1 MDPPVLARI
10 GAVLKRTAAL
20 LLLLLMVR
28 AAPPAWADT
37 AVMWNLVDADGQ
49 RLAALLF
56 KQPDP
61 AYPPGLRLRLNAR
74 SSGLAFD
81 HHRPLQLMDSRGG
94 IHSLINRSAELVAPG
109 TPTWPDGSAQF
120 ELAGL
125 SPLPDGSTALRLTVS
140 TTAGDRLFAAG
151 PPQT

>member
-1 MDPPVLARI
+1 MVPIVFARLGPI
-10 GAVLKRTAAL
+10 VQRTAAL
-20 LLLLLMVR
+20 VLFLLL
-28 AAPPAWADT
+28 AWIAPPAWAET
-37 AVMWNLVDADGQ
+37 PVSWNLVDADGQ